1 MADNTT
7 LNPGVGGDVIAT
19 DDIAGVKYQRIKIGF
34 GEEGTYLDVSDTDPL
49 PVLGPLT
56 DAELRAAAVAVTG
69 GLTDTELR
77 AAPLVVT
84 DATAAELLDGLQTLL
99 LRLLNATNSPRGY
112 DVGLARNRVTALI
125 ESGTVTTVGTVTAVN
140 GVANIGSIG
149 NQQAQL
155 LTNGQNVSA
164 WAATVRARIT

>member
-1 MADNTT
+1 
-7 LNPGVGGDVIAT
+7 
-19 DDIAGVKYQRIKIGF
+19 
-34 GEEGTYLDVSDTDPL
+34 
-49 PVLGPLT
+49 
-56 DAELRAAAVAVTG
+56 
-69 GLTDTELR
+69 
-77 AAPLVVT
+77 
-84 DATAAELLDGLQTLL
+84 
-99 LRLLNATNSPRGY
+99 
-112 DVGLARNRVTALI
+112 LARNRVTALI